1 MLLEIGVLVICLL
14 LVQLRAS
21 LKEMVKQQKMLVE
34 QQEIAHGN
42 VHECLNSILYAFNT
56 LLTKMSVFDQS
67 LRTMGYLVDSINQ
80 AALCQGGQVRDIYD

>member
-34 QQEIAHGN
+34 QQEIAH
-42 VHECLNSILYAFNT
+42 
-56 LLTKMSVFDQS
+56 
-67 LRTMGYLVDSINQ
+67 
-80 AALCQGGQVRDIYD
+80 QVRDIYD